1 MDMENRI
8 AVLERD
14 VTAIKS
20 QIAVIRRDHVD
31 LREVSGR
38 LQRVEF
44 EITQLQKGVSQLSAD
59 VLQLKADVLQLKAD
73 VLQLKEEVVLI
84 RIELARLSAVQA
96 GCATKADVGNLKG
109 WMLGIAL
116 TVLSLNFG
124 MNVIFFNAQK
134 TTVAPQSAHALQ
146 PIPPEKAAPVGF
158 Q

>member
-20 QIAVIRRDHVD
+20 EIAVIRRDHVD
-31 LREVSGR
+31 LKEVSGR

-59 VLQLKADVLQLKAD
+59 VLQLKADVLQLK
-73 VLQLKEEVVLI
+73 EEVVLI
-84 RIELARLSAVQA
+84 RIELARLSAVQI

-146 PIPPEKAAPVGF
+146 PIPPEKAAPVRF
-158 Q
+158 K

>member
-14 VTAIKS
+14 VHAIKGEL
-20 QIAVIRRDHVD
+20 AVIRRAHVD
-31 LREVSGR
+31 VKELSGR

-44 EITQLQKGVSQLSAD
+44 EITQLQKGVSQLT
-59 VLQLKADVLQLKAD
+59 AD

-84 RIELARLSAVQA
+84 RIELARLGTVQA

-134 TTVAPQSAHALQ
+134 MTAAPKPAHALHA
-146 PIPPEKAAPVGF
+146 IPPEKAASVTLK
-158 Q
+158 